1 MKTDWPIL
9 DEKRSFK
16 MMGLFFFSNL
26 GYIVFLLKLPPNVI
40 GLLIRSMKFRPPDI
54 TLYLYKFT
62 IRAFMEYGCHVW
74 AGAPSCYLDVLDML

>member
-9 DEKRSFK
+9 DEKPSFK

-54 TLYLYKFT
+54 TLYLYKFI
-62 IRAFMEYGCHVW
+62 IRAFMEYGAMSGLVFLAVTWMC
-74 AGAPSCYLDVLDML
+74 